1 MTTAVRMDGSV
12 IVVEITDDAKPFD
25 PPEVA
30 QPDTDAVLEDRPIGG
45 LGIHLVQE
53 MMDGFQYCRSR
64 RHNVVTLTKAIKDA
78 KPAG

>member
-1 MTTAVRMDGSV
+1 MDGSF

-25 PPEVA
+25 PTGLA
-30 QPDTDAVLEDRPIGG
+30 QPDIGAALEDRPIGG

-64 RHNVVTLTKAIKDA
+64 RHNIVTLTKETKNA
-78 KPAG
+78 KPVG